1 MLHANESK
9 ITYPPHD
16 GDGLQREESRV
27 SDFIIHDAVKD
38 LFFVVSREGRLSDEH
53 LKDEDAKSPPIDCPR
68 VRRLREHFG
77 SEEFRRAAERSRPI
91 SKAHPFFTQS
101 EIGNLNVAF
110 CVQQQVIQL
119 QVSVKGN
126 TQNIYLF
133 IIIRRR
139 EGLYKNIQTCKLSC
153 SRAGTGGRG
162 RHRLHRKRLS
172 AL

>member
-38 LFFVVSREGRLSDEH
+38 LLFVVSREGRLSDEH
-53 LKDEDAKSPPIDCPR
+53 LKDEDAKTPPIYCPR

-110 CVQQQVIQL
+110 RVQQQVVQL
-119 QVSVKGN
+119 QVSIKGN

-133 IIIRRR
+133 II
-139 EGLYKNIQTCKLSC
+139 
-153 SRAGTGGRG
+153 
-162 RHRLHRKRLS
+162 RL
-172 AL
+172 